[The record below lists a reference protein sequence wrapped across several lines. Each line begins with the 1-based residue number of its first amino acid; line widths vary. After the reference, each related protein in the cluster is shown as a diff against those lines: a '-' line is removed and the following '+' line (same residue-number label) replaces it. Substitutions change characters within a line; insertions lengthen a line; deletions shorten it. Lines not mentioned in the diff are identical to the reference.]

1 MNSDQVLCLSPV
13 QAIGLRFQLFI
24 YEEEMTVRK
33 IIGVDKKAKVAPL
46 YHFDAKGNYKL
57 SKYLEEAFKAANLIN
72 LRKILLKQI
81 KG

>member
-46 YHFDAKGNYKL
+46 WHF
-57 SKYLEEAFKAANLIN
+57 
-72 LRKILLKQI
+72 
-81 KG
+81 